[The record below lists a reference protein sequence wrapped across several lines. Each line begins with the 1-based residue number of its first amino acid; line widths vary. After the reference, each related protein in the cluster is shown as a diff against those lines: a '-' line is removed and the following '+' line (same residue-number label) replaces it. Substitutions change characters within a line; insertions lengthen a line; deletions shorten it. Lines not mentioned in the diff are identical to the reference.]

1 MWCLRGLGPWLF
13 VSINSVNQ
21 KDAKDASTE
30 GRRLVRALLDV
41 DPLTVDVLLTVAHD
55 VLGPERAEHCVR
67 QVRGGRLT
75 RRSYLLAEVAA
86 VVVGT
91 RHLGVGWW
99 ARPHRRADKPGQW
112 QQGPPPDEVLIS
124 GVVPSRW
131 QSASVLE
138 VLAWWSADD
147 VADTLWGPPV
157 DFVDLNSTRPTDRI
171 ALPRDARPGDR
182 LVAAFD
188 PGSRVDA
195 DVARRADGTL
205 GSELDIT
212 SCRHS
217 PPAEASWGWAIATG
231 NGPHRLPDES
241 PGSPADPYAVP
252 IDLAAAE
259 TIRGWALQHG
269 ASPAQVGQAW
279 KTASDVIVAIG
290 AVDWMRRPD
299 GRWWRWERAASALA
313 DRDVPRLAKALAGLA
328 KVY

>member
-1 MWCLRGLGPWLF
+1 
-13 VSINSVNQ
+13 
-21 KDAKDASTE
+21 
-30 GRRLVRALLDV
+30 
-41 DPLTVDVLLTVAHD
+41 
-55 VLGPERAEHCVR
+55 
-67 QVRGGRLT
+67 
-75 RRSYLLAEVAA
+75 VAA

-99 ARPHRRADKPGQW
+99 ARPHRRADRPGEW
-112 QQGPPPDEVLIS
+112 QEGPPPGEVLVS

-131 QSASVLE
+131 RSAPVLE

-147 VADTLWGPPV
+147 VADALWGPPV
-157 DFVDLNSTRPTDRI
+157 DFVDLNSTRSTDRI

-195 DVARRADGTL
+195 DVVRRADGTL

-252 IDLAAAE
+252 IDLAAAA
-259 TIRGWALQHG
+259 TVWGWALQHG

-279 KTASDVIVAIG
+279 RTAGDVIVAIG
-290 AVDWMRRPD
+290 ALDWIQRPD
-299 GRWWRWERAASALA
+299 GRWSRWERAASALA
-313 DRDVPRLAKALAGLA
+313 DRDVSRLAEALAGLA
-328 KVY
+328 KVC